1 MPTAALACETQ
12 LIHGS
17 PFRRLRSV
25 LGEVGRGGIRAS
37 VLLLLLLYKSLIGQ
51 PAGRDCVVAARHTT
65 NRNQHCAGVCL
76 VIQEHFICSVL
87 TKMLASARD
96 VQTSIAVIGLFA
108 ILSIVGIPHSV
119 LDAILTRGI
128 LSRGIWIAAVLFLL
142 YTKFYLTAV
151 LVTVLGLYLS
161 FNAHSDY
168 AFSHDGVLAA
178 YSEAQKHD
186 PRFASDELDVSMANG
201 TLQVDPARWEDPGRE
216 PIPLLLF
223 PPTEAQLAMAA
234 DNGHSG

>member
-1 MPTAALACETQ
+1 MGL
-12 LIHGS
+12 
-17 PFRRLRSV
+17 
-25 LGEVGRGGIRAS
+25 
-37 VLLLLLLYKSLIGQ
+37 
-51 PAGRDCVVAARHTT
+51 
-65 NRNQHCAGVCL
+65 CL

-87 TKMLASARD
+87 TKMLAHARD

-119 LDAILTRGI
+119 LDSILTRGI

-151 LVTVLGLYLS
+151 LLTVLGLYLS

-178 YSEAQKHD
+178 YSEVQKHD
-186 PRFASDELDVSMANG
+186 PRFASDEVDVAMANG
-201 TLQVDPARWEDPGRE
+201 TLQLDPARWEDPGRE

-223 PPTEAQLAMAA
+223 PPTEEQLALAS